1 MRSPTPVSSRCL
13 SGLGEAPT
21 AQSSSGSLDGAGLTQ
36 RSVKGAVGEV
46 VQSSE
51 ANVQEKSQ
59 GFSCSPPARRDSPMT
74 SRVNYCG
81 TSRLTCPLLLRLS
94 LSFCSQI
101 HALSQ
106 GSLLLP
112 QDRGPGAG

>member
-1 MRSPTPVSSRCL
+1 MRFSTPVSSRCL

-51 ANVQEKSQ
+51 ANVSKRRAR
-59 GFSCSPPARRDSPMT
+59 GSPVPRPHA
-74 SRVNYCG
+74 G
-81 TSRLTCPLLLRLS
+81 TLL
-94 LSFCSQI
+94 
-101 HALSQ
+101 
-106 GSLLLP
+106 
-112 QDRGPGAG
+112 